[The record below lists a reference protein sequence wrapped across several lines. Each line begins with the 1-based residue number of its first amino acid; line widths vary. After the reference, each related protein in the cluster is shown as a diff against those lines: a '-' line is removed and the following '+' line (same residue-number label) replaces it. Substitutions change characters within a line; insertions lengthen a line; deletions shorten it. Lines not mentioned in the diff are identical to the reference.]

1 MPGVP
6 GKEYKCSVFKLVTVQ
21 RQEFM
26 PHRDT
31 ARSLQNSEEGANSSN
46 GIEGESEAGGVW
58 VRFQK
63 SQAVAEGRPGQRK
76 ARRKSAGLET
86 AEMATEPL
94 NAGPL

>member
-6 GKEYKCSVFKLVTVQ
+6 GTEYKCSVLKLVTVQ

-46 GIEGESEAGGVW
+46 GIQGESEAGGVW

-63 SQAVAEGRPGQRK
+63 SEAAAEGSPGGGK
-76 ARRKSAGLET
+76 TRRNGVELET
-86 AEMATEPL
+86 EMATEPL
-94 NAGPL
+94 KAGPL